1 VTRHDFPVVSSE
13 TLHVGTVM
21 ALRLDQ
27 VVMPGG
33 RTVTREVIEHP
44 GAVAVVPLDDE
55 QRVVLIHQYRHAL
68 GRRLWELP
76 AGLLDAAGED
86 PVETARRELVEE
98 VGLTASDWSVLVDV
112 AGSPGFIDE
121 TVRVYLATGLAEVGR
136 PAGPDDEEADLEVH
150 RVPLTEAVRSVL
162 AGEIINSSTAA
173 GILAAHVVLAGPPQP
188 RPVDAPWPDRPT
200 RFAARHSPP
209 GGKPDR

>member
-1 VTRHDFPVVSSE
+1 MTRHDFPVAGSE
-13 TLHVGTVM
+13 TLYVGTVM
-21 ALRLDQ
+21 ALRMDQ

-33 RTVTREVIEHP
+33 RTAAREVIEHL
-44 GAVAVVPLDDE
+44 GAVAVVSLDDE

-76 AGLLDAAGED
+76 AGLLDAEGED
-86 PVETARRELVEE
+86 PVETARRELREE

-112 AGSPGFIDE
+112 AASPGFTDE
-121 TVRVYLATGLAEVGR
+121 TVRVYLATGLVDVGR

-150 RVPLTEAVRSVL
+150 RVPLVEAVRGVL
-162 AGEIINSSTAA
+162 AGEILNSSTAA
-173 GILAAHVVLAGPPQP
+173 GILAAYVVLAGPAQP

-200 RFAARHSPP
+200 RFTTRR
-209 GGKPDR
+209 G